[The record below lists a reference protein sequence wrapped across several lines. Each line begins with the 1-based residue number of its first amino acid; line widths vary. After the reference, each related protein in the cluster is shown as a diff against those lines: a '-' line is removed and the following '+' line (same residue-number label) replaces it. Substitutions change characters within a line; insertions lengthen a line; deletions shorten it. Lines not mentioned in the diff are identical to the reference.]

1 MESRPRHT
9 GFAWTATTIKRKR
22 KRTFPEETSVTIKQ
36 GAHIHD
42 RDAEFEK
49 AGQLMSANAKVT
61 RLQIAIH
68 ALNKLV
74 QELEDLLKGK
84 T

>member
-1 MESRPRHT
+1 
-9 GFAWTATTIKRKR
+9 
-22 KRTFPEETSVTIKQ
+22 
-36 GAHIHD
+36 
-42 RDAEFEK
+42 
-49 AGQLMSANAKVT
+49 MSANAKVT